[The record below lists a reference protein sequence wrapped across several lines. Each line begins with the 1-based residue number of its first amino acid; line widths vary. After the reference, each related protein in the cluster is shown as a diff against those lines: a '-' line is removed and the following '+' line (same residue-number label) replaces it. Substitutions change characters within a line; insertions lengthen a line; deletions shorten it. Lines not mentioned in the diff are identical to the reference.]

1 MTQADPRAALDA
13 LVVRYGESYA
23 ALSRMIGRNP
33 AYLQQYARRGSPRHL
48 PERERRLL
56 ADYFRVDEA
65 VLGGPAAPSATAGGI
80 AVPRIDVV
88 ASAGPGGLL
97 DSDRAAGE
105 TIIDPALIRRL
116 RLDPAHLSAITA
128 EGESML
134 PSVMPG
140 DTLLVDRRDQR
151 LTARGGIYVLRADG
165 VLRVKRVARHG
176 SVVVVTSDTPA
187 YPRVDAA
194 EIDLVG
200 RVVWLSRALG

>member
-1 MTQADPRAALDA
+1 
-13 LVVRYGESYA
+13 
-23 ALSRMIGRNP
+23 
-33 AYLQQYARRGSPRHL
+33 
-48 PERERRLL
+48 
-56 ADYFRVDEA
+56 
-65 VLGGPAAPSATAGGI
+65 
-80 AVPRIDVV
+80 
-88 ASAGPGGLL
+88 GPGGLL

-165 VLRVKRVARHG
+165 VLMVKRVARHG
-176 SVVVVTSDTPA
+176 SVLVVTS
-187 YPRVDAA
+187 
-194 EIDLVG
+194 
-200 RVVWLSRALG
+200 